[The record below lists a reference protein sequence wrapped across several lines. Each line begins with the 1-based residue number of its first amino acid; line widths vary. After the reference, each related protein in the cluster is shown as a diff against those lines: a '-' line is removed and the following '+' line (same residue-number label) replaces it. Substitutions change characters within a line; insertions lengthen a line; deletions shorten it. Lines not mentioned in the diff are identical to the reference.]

1 MSYISFL
8 GCGWKV
14 PGMSLEQVNIER
26 WNYLILWMSMIT
38 AMFLAQQSLFSVMSS
53 QTECCNWIQ
62 VCSLLLSEIKGTPV
76 SFLDL
81 EELRKLFG
89 SEVYIDCVCC
99 SGLNQFEWR
108 SASKLLKE
116 GATVQFEGRFSMEIS
131 MHSKLWLEIW
141 RVMTVDWLKATVLLV
156 RVKLEFHW
164 S

>member
-1 MSYISFL
+1 
-8 GCGWKV
+8 
-14 PGMSLEQVNIER
+14 MSLGQINIER
-26 WNYLILWMSMIT
+26 WNYVILWTSMIT

-89 SEVYIDCVCC
+89 SEVYIDCICC
-99 SGLNQFEWR
+99 SGLNQFEWS

-116 GATVQFEGRFSMEIS
+116 GAGRFSMEIS

-141 RVMTVDWLKATVLLV
+141 RVMTVNWLKVTVLLV
-156 RVKLEFHW
+156 RVKLELHW